1 MRVSTRGRYAL
12 RFLIDLAERESRG
25 YISLKEVAD
34 RQSVSKKYLEQIV
47 PVLNI
52 AGLLKT
58 NRGYR
63 GGYTLARPASE
74 ITVADVLEATE
85 GSLMPVPC
93 LDNEVPGCENKRSC
107 TTFSMWEG
115 LGNVV
120 KSYLSGVTIEDLVRE
135 ERSKSYDDYCI

>member
-93 LDNEVPGCENKRSC
+93 LDNEVPGC
-107 TTFSMWEG
+107 
-115 LGNVV
+115 
-120 KSYLSGVTIEDLVRE
+120 
-135 ERSKSYDDYCI
+135 